1 MGEESLVLPP
11 GLDVAGSRAA
21 EPTLAAVLWDMDGT
35 LIDTEPHWL
44 TAEQELCAEHGG
56 TWDEALAHDLIGL
69 PLMVS
74 AEHLRARAG
83 IEGTAE
89 EIVETLI
96 ERVTTRIADQGIPW
110 RPGARELLHELHA
123 RDVPCALVTMSFSE
137 QTDLL
142 IDSLPSGAFATIV
155 TGDRVTHGKP
165 HPEPYL
171 TAMDHL
177 GVDPGTCIAVEDSI
191 PGLTSAEAA
200 GVLTIGVEA
209 IVPIPAAPGRVKL
222 PTLEGLTVAALRQ
235 ILAAGGDGHLR

>member
-1 MGEESLVLPP
+1 MPASP
-11 GLDVAGSRAA
+11 GLEAA
-21 EPTLAAVLWDMDGT
+21 RHTVPEPTLQAVLWDMDGT

-44 TAEQELCAEHGG
+44 AAEQELCAEHGG
-56 TWDEALAHDLIGL
+56 TWDEALAHELIGL

-74 AEHLRARAG
+74 AEYLQARAG
-83 IEGTAE
+83 IGGTRA

-110 RPGARELLHELHA
+110 RPGAAELLRDLRA

-137 QTDLL
+137 QADLL
-142 IDSLPSGAFATIV
+142 VDSLPAGTFSAVV

-171 TAMDHL
+171 TAMERL
-177 GVDPGTCIAVEDSI
+177 GVAPASCLAVEDSI

-200 GVLTIGVEA
+200 GVRTIGVEA
-209 IVPIPAAPGRVKL
+209 IVPLPPAPGRVLL
-222 PTLEGLTVAALRQ
+222 PTLAGVSVDTMRG
-235 ILAAGGDGHLR
+235 ILAGRVDEPSV

>member
-1 MGEESLVLPP
+1 MLPS
-11 GLDVAGSRAA
+11 GLNAAGSDAL

-44 TAEQELCAEHGG
+44 AAEQELCAEHGG

-74 AEHLRARAG
+74 ADQLRARAG
-83 IEGTAE
+83 IGGSSE
-89 EIVETLI
+89 EIVDTLI
-96 ERVTTRIADQGIPW
+96 ERVTMRIADQGIPW
-110 RPGARELLHELHA
+110 RPGAPELLHELHA

-142 IDSLPSGAFATIV
+142 IDALPSGTFATIV
-155 TGDRVTHGKP
+155 TGDRVTYGKP

-171 TAMDHL
+171 TAMERLDV
-177 GVDPGTCIAVEDSI
+177 GPARCIAVEDSI

-209 IVPIPAAPGRVKL
+209 VVPIPAAPGRVLL
-222 PTLEGLTVAALRQ
+222 PTLEGVTVASMRE
-235 ILAAGGDGHLR
+235 ILATGGDGHLA